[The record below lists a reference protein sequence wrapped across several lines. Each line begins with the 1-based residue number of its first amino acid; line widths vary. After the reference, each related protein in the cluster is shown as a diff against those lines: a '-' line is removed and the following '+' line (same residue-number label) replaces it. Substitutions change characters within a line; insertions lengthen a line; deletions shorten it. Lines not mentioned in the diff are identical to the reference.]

1 MISAETAL
9 FQGGFRIELLK
20 QGKNKDI

>member
-1 MISAETAL
+1 MNSAETAL